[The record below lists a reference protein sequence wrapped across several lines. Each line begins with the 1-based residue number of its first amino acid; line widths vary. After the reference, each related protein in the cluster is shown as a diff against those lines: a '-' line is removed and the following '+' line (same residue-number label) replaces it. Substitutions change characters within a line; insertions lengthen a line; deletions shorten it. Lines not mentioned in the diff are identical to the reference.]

1 MDKVITSSLL
11 IIASV
16 VAAMALINAV
26 MPALGKSSG
35 ALLTANSE
43 ASKRIKTDIDIIH
56 ASGDDSGETVT
67 VWVKNVGTEPISPI
81 SSSDVI
87 LRTPTTVS
95 RLPYTDGCISDC
107 WDYIIEDSGTSWVQA
122 STVKFTIKTTVD
134 TGAFTV
140 SISVA
145 NAAMAV
151 KDFSV

>member
-16 VAAMALINAV
+16 VAAMTLINAV

-35 ALLTANSE
+35 ALLTANSV
-43 ASKRIKTDIDIIH
+43 AAKRIKTDIDIIH
-56 ASGDDSGETVT
+56 ASGNDSAETVT
-67 VWVKNVGTEPISPI
+67 VWVKNVGSEPISPI

-87 LRTPTTVS
+87 LTTPTTVS
-95 RLPYTDGCISDC
+95 RLTYTSGCVSDC
-107 WDYIIEDSGTSWVQA
+107 WDYTIEDSGTSWVQA
-122 STVKFTIKTTVD
+122 STVKFTIKTTVA

-140 SISVA
+140 SISVP
-145 NAAMAV
+145 NAALAE